1 MPQQLIF
8 GLSYKAW
15 VPLLLAGMTLAA
27 PAGAECYRITATNT
41 NPNSLYYTEAGRGT
55 AAHWD
60 GSTDSSGSKGT
71 LPTVVNINNSTFQ
84 PDGTLIASGMVS
96 FLQAGAQV
104 YSADQI
110 LFRCTASE
118 AGKLYEYYA
127 TNGDSTYAGNKEV
140 GAAYGLPE
148 SYQTYVSGMALR
160 ATNMVTGEYYSRYWK
175 ARLLTNLETDSQGW
189 ILVKAKNFSDTK
201 VELFRLSSSVGWTGT
216 GIYPH
221 SQPNTYIAFK
231 GGTLSSNLSVG
242 ADSLT
247 YYGGWYANWPGA
259 VNLYNRMY
267 IRRSATCS
275 VTNVTPTVVFPL
287 ITVAELKAGNS
298 RRMPITIQFG
308 CQMGAPANTG
318 VAAIAS
324 GVAANQTAMGILVN
338 PANAAAAVAAGF
350 GTAGSGVSY
359 LLSDG
364 YGTDPSVASGVGI
377 QISRTNG
384 TVLNLLSTL
393 SGSVLGG
400 NAAGWYP
407 VLEDASAGSSVNGV
421 TTYTKNL
428 YATLKALPGKTVTAG
443 KVNATAQVIIQVQ

>member
-1 MPQQLIF
+1 MSKTF
-8 GLSYKAW
+8 TA
-15 VPLLLAGMTLAA
+15 VLLTLTGITLAT
-27 PAGAECYRITATNT
+27 PSWAECYRITAINNT
-41 NPNSLYYTEAGRGT
+41 PSSPYYTEAGRGT

-84 PDGTLIASGMVS
+84 PDGTLIASGTVS
-96 FLQAGAQV
+96 FLQAGAQT

-118 AGKLYEYYA
+118 AGRLYEYYA
-127 TNGDSTYAGNKEV
+127 TNGDATYAGNVEV
-140 GAAYGLPE
+140 GAASGLPE

-160 ATNMVTGEYYSRYWK
+160 ATNMATGEYYSRYWK
-175 ARLLTNLETDSQGW
+175 ARLLSNLETDSQGW
-189 ILVKAKNFSDTK
+189 ILVKAKNFSDTQ
-201 VELFRLSSSVGWTGT
+201 VELFRLSKAAGWTDT

-247 YYGGWYANWPGA
+247 YYGGWYAYWPGA
-259 VNLYNRMY
+259 VNLYNRLY

-287 ITVAELKAGNS
+287 ITVTELKAGVT
-298 RRMPITIQFG
+298 RQMPITIQFG

-318 VAAIAS
+318 VTAIAS
-324 GVAANQTAMGILVN
+324 GVAANQTAMGILVQ
-338 PANAAAAVAAGF
+338 PANAAAAVSAGF

-407 VLEDASAGSSVNGV
+407 VLTDATAGGSVNGV

-428 YATLKALPGKTVTAG
+428 NATLKALPGKTVTAG
-443 KVNATAQVIIQVQ
+443 RVTATAQIIIQVQ